1 MGGEGWRAACP
12 QPPSFPGISL
22 SCVQTSPSL
31 ACGEDLWSSLEAIPG
46 SFPRFRQRHLPVCGL
61 RVGVMVPG
69 AQCLPL
75 AAWGSLFPLT
85 IPVFS
90 PRAQKETE
98 DPLEKGAFQVF
109 RASLVPLD
117 TLAPR

>member
-1 MGGEGWRAACP
+1 MA
-12 QPPSFPGISL
+12 
-22 SCVQTSPSL
+22 
-31 ACGEDLWSSLEAIPG
+31 
-46 SFPRFRQRHLPVCGL
+46 
-61 RVGVMVPG
+61 PG

-85 IPVFS
+85 IPVFF
-90 PRAQKETE
+90 PRARKETE